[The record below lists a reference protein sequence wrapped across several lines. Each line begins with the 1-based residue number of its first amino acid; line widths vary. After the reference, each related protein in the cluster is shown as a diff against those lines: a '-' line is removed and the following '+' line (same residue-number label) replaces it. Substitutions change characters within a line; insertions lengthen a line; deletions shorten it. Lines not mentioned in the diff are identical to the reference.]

1 MSEDGH
7 IQAYVLSVGGFLGVF
22 ERYVAVDPSAVKVG
36 YSEPGKAWQAS
47 MKITSDQLLAD

>member
-36 YSEPGKAWQAS
+36 YPSRARRGRRR
-47 MKITSDQLLAD
+47 